1 MNKMKFNLSAVFVC
15 ALFSCVGCGQ
25 DDVARHKQSMALLE
39 SLRQG
44 VDLNGATTPDVVAG
58 QQMPKTVGADID
70 GQKIDL
76 LDHQG
81 KVILLS
87 FWGGG

>member
-1 MNKMKFNLSAVFVC
+1 MKKMKFHPAAVFVC

-39 SLRQG
+39 LLRG
-44 VDLNGATTPDVVAG
+44 SVDLNGMTTPDVVVG
-58 QQMPKTVGADID
+58 QQMPETVGADID
-70 GQKIDL
+70 GQAIDL
-76 LDHQG
+76 RDQQG